1 MSNPN
6 ATSDAVFRSSDLLVR
21 KVGAHGDACCVVTFD
36 SFTDFRTLDRPG
48 FGESFLDG
56 AGVNAIHVI
65 PRENAWYQH
74 SEMLDAMARVHA
86 ATRRYRRVVTYGSSM
101 GGYAALRFGG
111 VAGAQAALALS
122 PQFSIDPSI
131 VPWEERW
138 SESSRHFKP
147 VWESSLPFPAL
158 DQAYVAYDPLN
169 IDRKHIALIGAAMEI
184 EPLRLPGGGH
194 PVTGYLSETKMLKHL
209 ILSVCR
215 NDLDVPAFIRDVGR
229 RQHRSAQ
236 FLIAMADRM
245 AWWRHARRLS
255 LVRQAVALQPDSP
268 TSVRRLAVELRRA
281 RQFDEAIA
289 MHRRSLELA
298 PGHPNMML
306 QYSLTLERSGAIDA
320 ALVVQEELYAAADGA
335 VIYRPRLEALRGQ
348 VRAGA
353 TPKTLNRSAR
363 WLRSFV
369 TTKISGW

>member
-6 ATSDAVFRSSDLLVR
+6 TLSDPLFRSSDLLVR
-21 KVGAHGDACCVVTFD
+21 KVGAHGDECCVVTFD

-48 FGESFLDG
+48 FGEAFLDG
-56 AGVNAIHVI
+56 AGVDAIHVI

-74 SEMLDAMARVHA
+74 AEMLDAMASVHA
-86 ATRRYRRVVTYGSSM
+86 ATRHYRRVVTYGSSM
-101 GGYAALRFGG
+101 GGYAALRFAG
-111 VAGAQAALALS
+111 VAGAHAALALS
-122 PQFSIDPSI
+122 PQYSIDPT
-131 VPWEERW
+131 VAPWEERW
-138 SESSRHFKP
+138 SESSRHFTP
-147 VWESSLPFPAL
+147 VWESRLPFPAM

-169 IDRKHIALIGAAMEI
+169 IDRKHIALIAAAMKI
-184 EPLRLPGGGH
+184 EPVRLPGGGH

-229 RQHRSAQ
+229 RQQRSAQ

-281 RQFDEAIA
+281 RQFAEAIA
-289 MHRRSLELA
+289 MHHRSLELA

-320 ALVVQEELYAAADGA
+320 ALAVQEELYAAADGA
-335 VIYRPRLEALRGQ
+335 VIYRPRLDALRNQ
-348 VRAGA
+348 IRTGA
-353 TPKTLNRSAR
+353 TTKTLECPAKWLKSLVTPKT
-363 WLRSFV
+363 
-369 TTKISGW
+369 SGW